1 MLLFT
6 FPVFPSIFFLL
17 FFTFS
22 LFLFFTPFSFY
33 CFPTFHFYPCPYVPR
48 YPTHLAIQSNTIQSP
63 ARQMACCSR
72 APTSSSLGL
81 GVHPWTLSILGFSPK
96 RPRQTNYMPLPLGT
110 LHHLHP
116 SPRPPPDTC
125 SYPLLCPTCLGRSH
139 LSLRIYP
146 QEATSIRFAM
156 KHYVSRTGWATGPC
170 HERLGANFQRF
181 NRTDD
186 TQAPQKWHVL

>member
-1 MLLFT
+1 MF
-6 FPVFPSIFFLL
+6 FPSFFFLS

-22 LFLFFTPFSFY
+22 FLHFSF
-33 CFPTFHFYPCPYVPR
+33 FLHHVHFTVSPPFTFIPAPG

-72 APTSSSLGL
+72 PPTSSSLGL
-81 GVHPWTLSILGFSPK
+81 GVHPWTLSILGFPPK

-116 SPRPPPDTC
+116 SPRPPQDTC

-139 LSLRIYP
+139 FSRRIYP
-146 QEATSIRFAM
+146 QEATSNRFAM

-170 HERLGANFQRF
+170 HKRLGANFQRF